1 MLAMNLNNGKRI
13 WESSI
18 GGIQTPWVVS
28 NFIYVLSKDNELIC
42 LTSDSGKIV
51 WVSKL
56 KDFIDLE
63 KKNKVI
69 TWTGPLL
76 AGRMLIV
83 TGSHGV
89 IASISP
95 YSGKFLGA
103 INIKSAVDIQ
113 AIVSNKIVFFLT
125 KKGDLIAY
133 K

>member
-1 MLAMNLNNGKRI
+1 
-13 WESSI
+13 
-18 GGIQTPWVVS
+18 
-28 NFIYVLSKDNELIC
+28 
-42 LTSDSGKIV
+42 
-51 WVSKL
+51 
-56 KDFIDLE
+56 
-63 KKNKVI
+63 
-69 TWTGPLL
+69 
-76 AGRMLIV
+76 MLIV
-83 TGSHGV
+83 SGSHGI